1 MKTLIK
7 LTLISALILSLSA
20 CKLSQPNIGVTV
32 YPVQYLVERIAQ
44 NKVTITNLSEG
55 KTITRAQINP
65 DYESLIDSLD
75 VVFVFG
81 NLEPYLSVYNEILQ
95 DEGVA
100 MVDLSSSASVYAF
113 KRYETSYI
121 SNTRVTL
128 ESAYYTGSIFEQID
142 TYQNDPYLWLDPIT
156 MISVAG
162 SIRDWLVTYYPEE
175 KASFESNYEALA
187 LELARMDADYQ
198 ELWKQET
205 AFVSVTPS
213 FGNWQKSFGI
223 NVYPLILSRY
233 GVIPSEE
240 QLSIILKRIQDDEV
254 QYIVHE
260 PNLTED
266 MEALYQRV
274 KDELNLETVEMH
286 NIAFLTDNDIMANKN
301 YITLMWENLSTLEGM
316 LPIAFAE
323 ESTTT
328 DTAE

>member
-1 MKTLIK
+1 MKTIIK
-7 LTLISALILSLSA
+7 LTLITSLIFSLSA

-44 NKVTITNLSEG
+44 NKVTVTNISEG
-55 KTITRAQINP
+55 KTITRAQITS
-65 DYESLIDSLD
+65 DYESLLENLD
-75 VVFVFG
+75 VLFVFG
-81 NLEPYLSVYNEILQ
+81 NLEPYLSVYNELLQ
-95 DEGVA
+95 NEGVA

-113 KRYETSYI
+113 QRYDTNYI

-128 ESAYYTGSIFEQID
+128 ESTYYSGSVFDQID
-142 TYQNDPYLWLDPIT
+142 VYQNDPYLWLDPIT

-162 SIRDWLVTYYPEE
+162 SIKDWLVTYYPEE
-175 KASFESNYEALA
+175 KASFEANYEALA

-198 ELWKQET
+198 ELWDQQT

-213 FGNWQKSFGI
+213 FGNWQKAFGI

-233 GVIPSEE
+233 GVLPTEE
-240 QLSIILKRIQDDEV
+240 QLALMLERIQIDEV

-274 KDELNLETVEMH
+274 KDELNLQSVEMH
-286 NIAFLTDNDIMANKN
+286 NIAFLTDNDTLANKN

-316 LPIAFAE
+316 LPIAYAE
-323 ESTTT
+323 ESSTNTTN
-328 DTAE
+328 E

>member
-1 MKTLIK
+1 MF
-7 LTLISALILSLSA
+7 ALILSVSG

-44 NKVTITNLSEG
+44 NKVTTTMISEG
-55 KTITRAQINP
+55 KTITRAQMVSE
-65 DYESLIDSLD
+65 YEEKIDGLD
-75 VVFVFG
+75 VLFVFG
-81 NLEPYLSVYNEILQ
+81 NLEPYLTLYNEVLQ
-95 DEGVA
+95 DKGVA

-128 ESAYYTGSIFEQID
+128 ESDYYSGSVFGQID
-142 TYQNDPYLWLDPIT
+142 MYQNDPYLWLDPIT

-162 SIRDWLVTYYPEE
+162 SIKDWLVTYYPEE
-175 KASFESNYEALA
+175 KASFEANYETLA

-198 ELWKQET
+198 ELWNQQT
-205 AFVSVTPS
+205 SFVSVTPS
-213 FGNWQKSFGI
+213 FGNWQKAFGI
-223 NVYPLILSRY
+223 NVYPLILSKY
-233 GVIPSEE
+233 GSLPTEA
-240 QLSIILKRIQDDEV
+240 QLSIIEARIQADEV

-274 KDELNLETVEMH
+274 KDDLKLESVEMH
-286 NIAFLTDNDIMANKN
+286 NIAFLTDKDIENNKN

-316 LPIAFAE
+316 LPIAYASEAE
-323 ESTTT
+323 TSTT
-328 DTAE
+328 E

>member
-1 MKTLIK
+1 MKTLFK
-7 LTLISALILSLSA
+7 LLLITVLTLSLSA

-44 NKVTITNLSEG
+44 NKVTVTQLSEG
-55 KTITRAQINP
+55 KTITRAQIAS
-65 DYESLIDSLD
+65 DYETLLESLD
-75 VVFVFG
+75 VLFVFG
-81 NLEPYLSVYNEILQ
+81 NLEPYLSVYNEVLQ
-95 DEGVA
+95 NEGVA

-113 KRYETSYI
+113 QRYDTNYI

-128 ESAYYTGSIFEQID
+128 ESAYYEGAVFDHID
-142 TYQNDPYLWLDPIT
+142 MYQNDPYLWLDPIT

-175 KASFESNYEALA
+175 KATFETNYEALA

-198 ELWKQET
+198 ELWNQET

-233 GVIPSEE
+233 GVLPTED
-240 QLSIILKRIQDDEV
+240 QLALIEARIQADGV

-266 MEALYQRV
+266 MEELYQRV
-274 KDELNLETVEMH
+274 KDDLNLQSVEMH
-286 NIAFLTDNDIMANKN
+286 NIAFLTDANIENNKN
-301 YITLMWENLSTLEGM
+301 YITLMWENLDALEGM
-316 LPIAFAE
+316 LPIAYADE
-323 ESTTT
+323 ETTT
-328 DTAE
+328 TE

>member
-1 MKTLIK
+1 MKTFLKLSLI
-7 LTLISALILSLSA
+7 TSLILSLSA

-44 NKVTITNLSEG
+44 NKVTITNMSEG
-55 KTITRAQINP
+55 STITRAQIST
-65 DYESLIDSLD
+65 DYLNLIENLD
-75 VVFVFG
+75 VLFVFG
-81 NLEPYLSVYNEILQ
+81 NLEPYLSVYNEVLQ

-100 MVDLSSSASVYAF
+100 MVDLSSSASFYAF
-113 KRYETSYI
+113 KRYETNFI

-128 ESAYYTGSIFEQID
+128 ESSYYSESVFDQID
-142 TYQNDPYLWLDPIT
+142 MYQNDPYLWLDPIT

-162 SIRDWLVTYYPEE
+162 SIKDWLVTYYPEE

-198 ELWKQET
+198 ELWNQQT

-213 FGNWQKSFGI
+213 FGNWQKAFGI

-233 GVIPSEE
+233 GVLPTDD
-240 QLSIILKRIQDDEV
+240 QLAIILERIQNDEV

-260 PNLTED
+260 PNLTQD
-266 MEALYQRV
+266 MEELYQRV
-274 KDELNLETVEMH
+274 KDELNLQSVEMH
-286 NIAFLTDNDIMANKN
+286 NIAFLTETDMTNNKN

-316 LPIAFAE
+316 LPIAYAE
-323 ESTTT
+323 TT
-328 DTAE
+328 DNE